1 MTTDRPQPPLAVPVS
16 GGTSYAVGPPRT
28 GRGPRKLPMRSP
40 KNNMM
45 RMILVLTCALV
56 AGLAVY
62 PAAGA
67 AQAVKDE
74 YDLGPLPQANGDN
87 ETTGGAAGAASD
99 SDDDGGGGASP
110 VLLIVLGLTALAC
123 LSVAAW
129 WMRRGRG
136 GQGPG
141 GTSAS
146 NESTSQAPSNAGSA
160 TSATSTSSPS

>member
-1 MTTDRPQPPLAVPVS
+1 MTVDRPEPPPAVPVS
-16 GGTSYAVGPPRT
+16 GVTSYAVGPPRT
-28 GRGPRKLPMRSP
+28 GRGHRKLQMRSP
-40 KNNMM
+40 KDNMM
-45 RMILVLTCALV
+45 RTILVLACALV

-62 PAAGA
+62 PATGA
-67 AQAVKDE
+67 AQAVKEE

-87 ETTGGAAGAASD
+87 ETTGGGAATTSD

-110 VLLIVLGLTALAC
+110 VLLIVLGVTALAC

-129 WMRRGRG
+129 WMRRDRG

-146 NESTSQAPSNAGSA
+146 NESTNQAPSSAGSA
-160 TSATSTSSPS
+160 TSATSTSTPS